1 MGNANS
7 NLTQSSEAG
16 TLNWND
22 VKTEGPSNNGI
33 SIKKLDNGMEEIN
46 LEINPLSDSEN
57 SIADIFQKIEQA
69 ASNGCVNG
77 KDCGNDHEN
86 ENGGSS
92 PFISSEL
99 YNKIMNGGDNNSS
112 SPFIS
117 TEVYKKIMKGGAKD
131 LDDSSSSDSNSD
143 SSSTSSSDLLRALS
157 EISVSSS
164 DYPKKSNQPKSSYK
178 KYQNNEPKYHS
189 SKNEKPNE
197 PAYGDSDTSS
207 VELKGYGFSDTSSEM
222 NNNSNNKYYTG
233 GNTSETPYNMDSSSI
248 ATSDINLISVDSVN
262 GRRFI
267 NKN

>member
-22 VKTEGPSNNGI
+22 VKTEGPNNNGF

-69 ASNGCVNG
+69 SNGCVNG
-77 KDCGNDHEN
+77 KNCGEQHDEDK
-86 ENGGSS
+86 NGGSS

-99 YNKIMNGGDNNSS
+99 YKKIMDGGENDSS

-117 TEVYKKIMKGGAKD
+117 TAVYKKIMKGGAKD
-131 LDDSSSSDSNSD
+131 LDDSSSSDSNSS
-143 SSSTSSSDLLRALS
+143 SSSTSSSELLRALS
-157 EISVSSS
+157 EISISSS

-178 KYQNNEPKYHS
+178 KHNNESKYHL
-189 SKNEKPNE
+189 SKNKKQNE
-197 PAYGDSDTSS
+197 SSYGNSDTSS
-207 VELKGYGFSDTSSEM
+207 VELKGYGFSETSSDII
-222 NNNSNNKYYTG
+222 NNSNNKYYTG